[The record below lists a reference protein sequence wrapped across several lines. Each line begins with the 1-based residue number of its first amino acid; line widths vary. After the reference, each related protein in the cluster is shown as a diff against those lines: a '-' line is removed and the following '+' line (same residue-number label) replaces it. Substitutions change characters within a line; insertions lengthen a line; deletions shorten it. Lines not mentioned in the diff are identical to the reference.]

1 MSILFPHPE
10 VRPVQQQL
18 IQDIADALE
27 KKQNLLAHAPT
38 GLGKTASVLSVT
50 IPYALEHGLT
60 VFFLTNRHTQ
70 HKIAVETLALMK
82 QKHDVDFTVADL
94 IGKKWMCLQEGVEHM
109 YQSDFA
115 EFCKAMREHN
125 TCNFY
130 QKLYRSAQLSPDAQR
145 AQHELAKK
153 TSSADEVKSVCAAHG
168 ICPYYFASE
177 LAKDADVIIADYYN
191 LFHPEVQ
198 QSFFSRI
205 GKKLEE
211 SIIIVD
217 EAHNLPERIRAVM
230 SRKLSGTT
238 IKYALSE
245 AKKFSPDIIHSLQS
259 VHHALH
265 ELSVH
270 APKVVRTEQFV
281 SAIKDYA
288 SVADK
293 CVVIGDAVRET
304 EKRSFIGSIGEFLES
319 WSGSDDGYVRY
330 IETFNKEP
338 YVTLHLSCLDAA
350 MVSAP
355 ILFLSFLK
363 QRQNLRCATVRCMM
377 KSLRCASASLL
388 RFVANARC
396 SFRAMKSVH
405 K

>member
-1 MSILFPHPE
+1 MLMNILFPHTE

-50 IPYALEHGLT
+50 VPYALEHGLT

-153 TSSADEVKSVCAAHG
+153 TSSADEVKSV
-168 ICPYYFASE
+168 
-177 LAKDADVIIADYYN
+177 
-191 LFHPEVQ
+191 
-198 QSFFSRI
+198 FSRI

-270 APKVVRTEQFV
+270 APKVIRTDEFI
-281 SAIKDYA
+281 SAVKDYA
-288 SVADK
+288 VVADK

-304 EKRSFIGSIGEFLES
+304 EKRSFIGSVGEFLES

-355 ILFLSFLK
+355 IFHNAYASILMSGTLTPLSLFRDVLDVPRSVERIYPSPFPQQHRHVLVVPETTTK
-363 QRQNLRCATVRCMM
+363 FALRNSAMYDEIATVCKRII
-377 KSLRCASASLL
+377 AS
-388 RFVANARC
+388 
-396 SFRAMKSVH
+396 
-405 K
+405 